1 MTTLNPIDLVPPEA
15 KHVITH
21 PAAFALQVIRAFRA
35 NQGLLLAGAVA
46 YYTLLSLVPLL
57 ILVVIALSH
66 VVDQTVLFDT
76 LRRALA
82 WVVPGQSNAVV
93 QELAAFLEHRTAL
106 GWVLLV
112 TMLFFSSLA
121 FSVLEG
127 AISVIFLHRVKVMK
141 RHFLVSLAL
150 PFGYIAFI
158 ALALFAGTFV
168 LANLVAIGQ
177 ESLPVFGYNVSLSG
191 LSRVTL
197 YVIGVAVEILLISS
211 IYFFMP
217 VGRISARHAL
227 IGGATAGLLWE
238 IIRHA
243 LVWYFTTL
251 SQVNVVYGSLTTA
264 IVVLLSFEIAATLL
278 LVGAQVIA
286 EYERIGAGA
295 TSPEP
300 VQLHTERV
308 ESKRAVTSKPQ
319 SGQTRR
325 RRRKKPA
332 TAIRQ

>member
-1 MTTLNPIDLVPPEA
+1 MTPITLVPPEA
-15 KHVITH
+15 KQIITH

-46 YYTLLSLVPLL
+46 YYTLLSIVPLL
-57 ILVVIALSH
+57 ILVVMGLSQ

-76 LRRALA
+76 LRRALE
-82 WVVPGQSNAVV
+82 WVAPGQSRALV
-93 QELAAFLEHRTAL
+93 QELAAFLEHRAAL

-127 AISVIFLHRVKVMK
+127 AISVIFLHRIKVHK

-168 LANLVAIGQ
+168 LANLLAIGQ
-177 ESLPVFGYNVSLSG
+177 ENLVVFGVNWSLSG
-191 LSRVTL
+191 LSRATL
-197 YVIGVAVEILLISS
+197 YVIGVTVEILLISS

-217 VGRISARHAL
+217 VGRISVRHAL

-238 IIRHA
+238 GIRHA

-286 EYERIGAGA
+286 EYERIGAD
-295 TSPEP
+295 
-300 VQLHTERV
+300 QLAPAGLRTESV
-308 ESKRAVTSKPQ
+308 ENKLRPGQGKRPNKP
-319 SGQTRR
+319 RR
-325 RRRKKPA
+325 RRLKKHVP
-332 TAIRQ
+332 IRQ

>member
-1 MTTLNPIDLVPPEA
+1 MILVSPQLTQ
-15 KHVITH
+15 IIRH
-21 PAAFALQVIRAFRA
+21 PAAFVLQVIRAFRA

-46 YYTLLSLVPLL
+46 YYTLLSIVPLL
-57 ILVVIALSH
+57 ILVVIGLSH
-66 VVDQTVLFDT
+66 LVDQTLLLDT
-76 LRRALA
+76 LRRALE
-82 WVVPGQSNAVV
+82 WVVPGQSAAVV
-93 QELAAFLEHRTAL
+93 QELAAFLAHRGAV

-127 AISVIFLHRVKVMK
+127 AISVIFLHRVEVHK
-141 RHFLVSLAL
+141 RHFLVSFAL

-168 LANLVAIGQ
+168 LANLLAIGQ
-177 ESLPVFGYNVSLSG
+177 ENLQAFGSSWSLGG
-191 LSRVTL
+191 ASRATL
-197 YVIGVAVEILLISS
+197 YVIGVVVEILLISS

-217 VGRISARHAL
+217 AGRISALHAL

-238 IIRHA
+238 IIRHG

-286 EYERIGAGA
+286 EYERIGIDAP
-295 TSPEP
+295 SEP
-300 VQLHTERV
+300 IALRTDAV
-308 ESKRAVTSKPQ
+308 ENRLAPAPKTRAWRA
-319 SGQTRR
+319 RR
-325 RRRKKPA
+325 RRGKVRVRSP
-332 TAIRQ
+332 Q

>member
-1 MTTLNPIDLVPPEA
+1 MTPITLVTPEA
-15 KHVITH
+15 RHIIKH

-46 YYTLLSLVPLL
+46 YYTLLSIVPLL
-57 ILVVIALSH
+57 ILVVIGLSQ
-66 VVDQTVLFDT
+66 VVDQAVLFST
-76 LRRALA
+76 LRRALE
-82 WVVPGQSNAVV
+82 WVVPGQSKALV
-93 QELAAFLEHRTAL
+93 QELAAFLEHRAAL
-106 GWVLLV
+106 GWVLLA

-121 FSVLEG
+121 FSVLES
-127 AISVIFLHRVKVMK
+127 AISVIFLHRIAVHK

-168 LANLVAIGQ
+168 LANLLAIGQ
-177 ESLPVFGYNVSLSG
+177 ENLLVFGYSWSLSG

-197 YVIGVAVEILLISS
+197 YIVGVGVEILMISS
-211 IYFFMP
+211 IYYFMP

-238 IIRHA
+238 IIRHL
-243 LVWYFTTL
+243 LVWYFSTL

-286 EYERIGAGA
+286 EYERIGGVAVA
-295 TSPEP
+295 PQP
-300 VQLHTERV
+300 VALHTETV
-308 ESKRAVTSKPQ
+308 ENDITSALKGRP
-319 SGQTRR
+319 GNFR
-325 RRRKKPA
+325 RRRKKKHP
-332 TAIRQ
+332 

>member
-1 MTTLNPIDLVPPEA
+1 MNLVSPETTRII
-15 KHVITH
+15 KH

-46 YYTLLSLVPLL
+46 YYTLLSIVPLL
-57 ILVVIALSH
+57 ILVVMGLSQ

-76 LRRALA
+76 LRRALE
-82 WVVPGQSNAVV
+82 WVVPGQSKALV
-93 QELAAFLEHRTAL
+93 QELSAFLEHRAVL
-106 GWVLLV
+106 GWVLLA

-121 FSVLEG
+121 FSVLES
-127 AISVIFLHRVKVMK
+127 AISVIFLHRVKVHK

-158 ALALFAGTFV
+158 ALALFAATFV
-168 LANLVAIGQ
+168 LANLLAFGQ
-177 ESLPVFGYNVSLSG
+177 ENLVVFGVGFSLSG
-191 LSRVTL
+191 LSRATL
-197 YVIGVAVEILLISS
+197 YIVGVAVEILLISS
-211 IYFFMP
+211 IYYFMP
-217 VGRISARHAL
+217 VGRISVRHAL

-238 IIRHA
+238 IIRHG

-286 EYERIGAGA
+286 EYERIGAA
-295 TSPEP
+295 AP
-300 VQLHTERV
+300 VGPIVLRTEAGSNQHV
-308 ESKRAVTSKPQ
+308 AAANGRA
-319 SGQTRR
+319 GHAH
-325 RRRKKPA
+325 RRRKKK
-332 TAIRQ
+332 